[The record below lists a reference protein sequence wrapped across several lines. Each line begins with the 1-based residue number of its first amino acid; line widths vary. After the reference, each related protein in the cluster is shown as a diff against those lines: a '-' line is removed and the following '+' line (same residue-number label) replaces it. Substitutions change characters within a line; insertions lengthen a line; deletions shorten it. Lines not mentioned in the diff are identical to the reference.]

1 MHTSDESLYLSTLI
15 FPGKARAVI
24 HRAAHS
30 ELVCVCVFSEKKD
43 WFWRRGKDRE
53 REKKTWWRTKLA
65 QHSQPPPTSYNLIML
80 WGDHHAAETGITTS
94 ALRHSI
100 WSLYEFIN
108 NIVTWWQLLWDKLFR
123 TTHISI
129 RICSARHFIASLD
142 FFYCSSRCSSG
153 YHQRDLC
160 KLITAKESPE
170 LNKHIQAG
178 NGPRLLL

>member
-1 MHTSDESLYLSTLI
+1 MIT
-15 FPGKARAVI
+15 
-24 HRAAHS
+24 
-30 ELVCVCVFSEKKD
+30 
-43 WFWRRGKDRE
+43 
-53 REKKTWWRTKLA
+53 
-65 QHSQPPPTSYNLIML
+65 L
-80 WGDHHAAETGITTS
+80 WGDHHAAETVITTS
-94 ALRHSI
+94 AVRHWI

-108 NIVTWWQLLWDKLFR
+108 NIVTLWQLLWDKLFR

-129 RICSARHFIASLD
+129 SICSARHFIASLD

-178 NGPRLLL
+178 NGPRLLLWLNKVWSPLVCSLTCMRKESDLTDVSEVKMSGILLKTWVHFVLKVIHKS